1 MNRLVVL
8 LVGLMVLLCSVAT
21 AGDDVPWFDMDK
33 CAFCKMIT
41 AEEGLAEHMQ
51 VEYHNLS
58 SGMMSITVVDKEYME
73 PYERVQKKMEKL
85 GFELAQATEMPYM
98 CGYCCAHGEFY
109 MAGLQPDHI
118 RSKVGEIVI
127 WTSDQPEMVKK
138 LHAFAQ
144 RSIDECAKMEAKK
157 AE

>member
-1 MNRLVVL
+1 MNRIVVL
-8 LVGLMVLLCSVAT
+8 LVGLTVLLCSVAT
-21 AGDDVPWFDMDK
+21 AGDDVPWIDMEK
-33 CAFCKMIT
+33 CAFCKVIT

-51 VEYHNLS
+51 FEYHKLS
-58 SGMMSITVVDKEYME
+58 NGMMSITVVDKEYVE
-73 PYERVQKKMEKL
+73 PYERVEKKMEKL
-85 GFELAQATEMPYM
+85 GNELMQATEMPYM
-98 CGYCCAHGEFY
+98 CGLCSAHGEFY

-127 WTSDQPEMVKK
+127 WTSDQPEMVEK

-144 RSIDECAKMEAKK
+144 RSIDECARMEAKK

>member
-1 MNRLVVL
+1 MNRFVVL
-8 LVGLMVLLCSVAT
+8 LVGLTVLLCSVAT
-21 AGDDVPWFDMDK
+21 AGDDVPWFDMEK

-41 AEEGLAEHMQ
+41 AEEGLSEHMQ
-51 VEYHNLS
+51 FEYHKLS
-58 SGMMSITVVDKEYME
+58 NGMMSITVVDKEYME
-73 PYERVQKKMEKL
+73 PYERVEKKMEKL
-85 GFELAQATEMPYM
+85 GNELMQETEMPYM
-98 CGYCCAHGEFY
+98 CGLCCAHGEFY
-109 MAGLQPDHI
+109 TAGLQPDHI

-157 AE
+157 GE